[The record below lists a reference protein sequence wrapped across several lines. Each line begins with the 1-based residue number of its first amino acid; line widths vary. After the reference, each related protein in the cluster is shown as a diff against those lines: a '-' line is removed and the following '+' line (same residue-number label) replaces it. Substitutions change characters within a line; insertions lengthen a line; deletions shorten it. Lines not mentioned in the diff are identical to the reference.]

1 MNNLGLTIEK
11 GGYILRK
18 SNLSIV
24 LFLVVTVITFTFIV
38 YNANTATEA
47 AFSRIEDEKLLIK
60 KPDSFIEYHIEDN
73 SFIVDNDKIIYLSIE
88 ILAENLGV
96 KTYFDPQDNIAIITT
111 LDKVIRFYGNTNKV
125 KINHRDVDY
134 IKPMI
139 INDGKPLIPIN
150 QIKEDLKIES
160 NVLEGTNNVVI
171 SSLLDNEII
180 GETSKKNVILKK
192 EKSIWAEIIRVL
204 NEGEKIEIIGEDNG
218 WVRIL
223 TSDGIEG
230 FIKKQYI
237 ENREEVVGVGSEKSR
252 SIWQPEKDKILLAW
266 ESVYSRNPNT
276 RKIKDMDGLNII
288 SPTWIKL
295 TGPDGELKHNISK
308 DYIVWAKKRG
318 YKIWALFS
326 NSFDPKLTDK
336 FLNNSLAREKAISD
350 LVKLIKDN
358 NMDGINI
365 DFENVYL
372 RDKELLVQFVREL
385 TPIFHENN
393 LVVSIDVTV
402 IGGSDNWSRFLDR
415 RALGEVVDYMAVM
428 TYDEHW
434 ASSPV
439 SGSVASLGWVEKSI
453 ERILKEVPA
462 EKLLLGVPFYTR
474 IWIETPSSSKPN
486 RMDVKSKAISMNTA
500 RNILEKDNVI
510 KLWDEKAGQYY
521 VVYVEDNKIHKIWIE
536 DAESIK
542 LKTDLVNKY
551 DLAGV
556 AAWRRGFET
565 EEIWTTI
572 DENIN

>member
-1 MNNLGLTIEK
+1 MK
-11 GGYILRK
+11 K

-24 LFLVVTVITFTFIV
+24 IFFIVTLFTFMFIV
-38 YNANTATEA
+38 YNASTVVKPT
-47 AFSRIEDEKLLIK
+47 FSSIEDEKLLIIK
-60 KPDSFIEYHIEDN
+60 SDSFIEYHREDN
-73 SFIVDNDKIIYLSIE
+73 SFIVDNDKTIYLSID
-88 ILAENLGV
+88 ILSENLGA
-96 KTYFDPQDNIAIITT
+96 KIYFDPQDNIAIITT
-111 LDKVIRFYGNTNKV
+111 LDKVMRFYGTTNKV
-125 KINHRDVDY
+125 KINNREVDY

-150 QIKEDLKIES
+150 QIKEDLNIKS
-160 NVLEGTNNVVI
+160 NIVEATNNVVI
-171 SSLLDNEII
+171 SSFLDNGIT

-192 EKSIWAEIIRVL
+192 EKRIWAEIIRVL
-204 NEGEKIEIIGEDNG
+204 NEGEKVEIIGEDNE

-223 TSDGIEG
+223 TTDGIEG

-237 ENREEVVGVGSEKSR
+237 QNREEVIGKVSEKST

-276 RKIKDMDGLNII
+276 RKIRDMDGLNIV

-295 TGPDGELKHNISK
+295 TGPDGDLKHNISK
-308 DYIVWAKKRG
+308 DYIAWAKKRG

-336 FLNNSLAREKAISD
+336 FLNNSLAREKAIDD
-350 LVKLIKDN
+350 LLKLIKDN

-372 RDKELLVQFVREL
+372 KDKELLVQFVREL
-385 TPIFHENN
+385 TPIFHDNN
-393 LVVSIDVTV
+393 LVVSIDVTI

-415 RALGEVVDYMAVM
+415 KALGEVVDYMAVM

-434 ASSPV
+434 ASSPI
-439 SGSVASLGWVEKSI
+439 SGSVASIKWVEKSI
-453 ERILKEVPA
+453 TRILKEVPA

-486 RMDVKSKAISMNTA
+486 KMDVESKAISMNAA
-500 RNILEKDNVI
+500 RNILKKDNII
-510 KLWDEKAGQYY
+510 KLWDENAGQYY
-521 VVYVEDNKIHKIWIE
+521 VVYVEDNKIHKIWVE
-536 DAESIK
+536 DAKSIK

-551 DLAGV
+551 NLAGV

-572 DENIN
+572 DKNIN